1 MRTGRTETRERLA
14 WFKWFPGDWLAET
27 QDWPLLA
34 RGVYRELLDAQWNMG
49 ALPAEPSRL
58 RKLVHATPRE
68 WRVAWPLVSLKFP
81 TVPGGRLHPG
91 LEERRRQAYA
101 QRDRHRAGARHTNAV
116 RWGDRSPIAHR
127 SLSESLSESH
137 PSSSTT
143 KREET
148 PQRETGLGDAA
159 VVVDPRGARR

>member
-27 QDWPLLA
+27 QGWPLLA

-58 RKLVHATPRE
+58 RKLVGATLRE
-68 WRVAWPLVSLKFP
+68 WRVAWPLVSPKFP
-81 TVPGGRLHPG
+81 TVPGGRLHAG
-91 LEERRRQAYA
+91 LEDRRRDAHA

-116 RWGDRSPIAHR
+116 RWGDRSPIAQR
-127 SLSESLSESH
+127 SLSDS
-137 PSSSTT
+137 PSGS
-143 KREET
+143 
-148 PQRETGLGDAA
+148 PPA
-159 VVVDPRGARR
+159 P